1 MAKADTLTFSRRVKD
16 LIWMEINFIS
26 QILGY
31 SKHGPFFVPY
41 SEFPWFCWR
50 ISCAVQQLCFPTYS
64 ARLQKYMC
72 VCVAHHRTWYHG
84 ERNSLFWQP
93 AEGDWHSSWTY
104 LTFFP
109 PPKAVAVLHWK
120 DEKAVSKPV
129 MPQPCCP
136 ACEFLWGAPK
146 GWQCWH
152 TRSSHCAINSHDCN
166 SLSVTKMAQKF

>member
-1 MAKADTLTFSRRVKD
+1 MAKADTLAFSRRVKD

-31 SKHGPFFVPY
+31 SKHGPIFVPY

-50 ISCAVQQLCFPTYS
+50 ISCAIQQLWFPAYS

-72 VCVAHHRTWYHG
+72 VCSASQDLVSWRKKLPFLTACWRRWAQLLDLPY
-84 ERNSLFWQP
+84 LFPTSKGSSCP
-93 AEGDWHSSWTY
+93 ALEG
-104 LTFFP
+104 
-109 PPKAVAVLHWK
+109 WK
-120 DEKAVSKPV
+120 GRLGACDA
-129 MPQPCCP
+129 QPCCP

-152 TRSSHCAINSHDCN
+152 TRSSHCAINFHVCN
-166 SLSVTKMAQKF
+166 SLSVPKIAQKF